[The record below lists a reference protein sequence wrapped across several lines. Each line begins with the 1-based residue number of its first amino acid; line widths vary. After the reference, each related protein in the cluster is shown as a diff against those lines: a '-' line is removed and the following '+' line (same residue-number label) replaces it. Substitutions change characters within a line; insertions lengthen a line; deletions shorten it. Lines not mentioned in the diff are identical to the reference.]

1 MGNILW
7 GHNSPVC
14 LLPLLL
20 QLCLGQAAALDQSVK
35 LGLGG
40 GLGFL
45 GDVGQRGDSLEVN
58 SKSGQHGGEVPGL
71 KVQLLTLIG
80 QREDAE
86 LAVFKLLPGLDDVG
100 EEEGQAAI
108 IVQPPHVNGAGPLL
122 LPELDDLVHRLVVQ
136 GVALNATVHCG
147 GDLPCPLDSTL
158 RNCKTVRRFLV
169 ILIS

>member
-1 MGNILW
+1 MAQGPTYKSFLTTVIIFVNPFNGQYIVYNILSALS
-7 GHNSPVC
+7 SPVC

-20 QLCLGQAAALDQSVK
+20 QLSLGQAATLDQGVK

-45 GDVGQRGDSLEVN
+45 GDVGQRGDGLEVN

-100 EEEGQAAI
+100 
-108 IVQPPHVNGAGPLL
+108 
-122 LPELDDLVHRLVVQ
+122 
-136 GVALNATVHCG
+136 
-147 GDLPCPLDSTL
+147 
-158 RNCKTVRRFLV
+158 
-169 ILIS
+169 